1 MSQLM
6 FFTPRFA
13 LRAFIL
19 LVLSGPAVRADAV
32 TDAQAAILARIKP
45 PQFAECDFPI
55 TDFGAVADGDC
66 TPALAH
72 GVSIGSGT
80 KGGVSNFTVTDCT
93 FKGTDCGIRI
103 KSDRDRG
110 GVVSNLAFR
119 NLRMTDVGC
128 PILIYGAYMATGK
141 EFRDLTSSLLKSP
154 RPIRRLPSPSARRF
168 IATSFSATS
177 RRPRKAE
184 RARA

>member
-1 MSQLM
+1 MV
-6 FFTPRFA
+6 FTTQFA
-13 LRAFIL
+13 LAAFFL

-66 TPALAH
+66 TPTLAH

-93 FKGTDCGIRI
+93 FKAPT
-103 KSDRDRG
+103 
-110 GVVSNLAFR
+110 A
-119 NLRMTDVGC
+119 
-128 PILIYGAYMATGK
+128 A
-141 EFRDLTSSLLKSP
+141 
-154 RPIRRLPSPSARRF
+154 SPSSPT
-168 IATSFSATS
+168 ATA
-177 RRPRKAE
+177 A
-184 RARA
+184 AW